1 MQKTNLIFEFIP
13 LIVFFTVY
21 YISKNLFV
29 ATGVCIIVTWI
40 MVIIHKILYKSIT
53 KNMLLSALLL
63 TIFGGASILLHNKT
77 LVMIKPTVLYWILAL
92 SLFVSQLMNKNLLEL
107 SIGKELNLPT
117 KIWRNLN
124 FIWSMFFVF
133 LGFLNLLIALYFEEA
148 IWVRFKVFG
157 SMGFMLLFLI
167 ITGCYVFFVTKKLDK
182 ID

>member
-1 MQKTNLIFEFIP
+1 MQKTNFIFEFIP

-29 ATGVCIIVTWI
+29 ATGVCIIVTWF

-117 KIWRNLN
+117 KVWRNLN
-124 FIWSMFFVF
+124 FIWGVFFVF
-133 LGFLNLLIALYFEEA
+133 LGFLNLLIALYFEEV

-157 SMGFMLLFLI
+157 SMGFMLLLLI
-167 ITGCYVFFVTKKLDK
+167 ITGFYVFFVTKKLDK
-182 ID
+182 IN